1 LGRRI
6 AVLAV
11 GIAALALP
19 ASAAARDVTVTS
31 FDDTPISAHFFP
43 ADGLAPG
50 AQAPTVLV
58 GPGWSMSGETDP
70 NSTSNPVLENFG
82 LTPIGVFIHNGFN
95 VMTWDP
101 RGFGASGGT
110 VEVDDY
116 RYEGRD
122 VQALIDYV
130 AQQPEAQL
138 DSPGD
143 PRVGM
148 AGSSYGGIIQLVTAA
163 IDSRVDAIVP
173 NITPHDYT
181 SSLFKEHAVKAGWG
195 LALVGVGIEGSVLP
209 GLLGFPPQT
218 GHMDPHIYD
227 TIVGGV
233 TNSVSDE
240 NYQWFADKGPGFL
253 VKNIH
258 VPTLLTQGTA
268 DTLFTPQEAIDNFS
282 DLAAHS
288 GAPLK
293 MMWFC
298 GGHGVCL
305 TGSGP
310 SGYVADRTVEWLD
323 RYLKG
328 DTSVDT
334 GPRFEWLAEDDV
346 WRSAADYPMKS
357 VGSLEASGPG
367 TLPIAPVPSGALI
380 LATPAAL
387 PGTSAELTIPG
398 PAQAADVV
406 GAPQLT
412 LTYSGTALP
421 AKTFVYAQIVN
432 SATGQVQGNQAT
444 PIPVDL
450 DGTTH
455 TISRPL
461 EPIASRA
468 APGQSYKLQIVPATT
483 LYGLQT
489 SLGLANFSDM
499 HVELPV
505 VDAAGT
511 SGPAP
516 AGGIGTAVS
525 AQGGAEGA
533 KSKGSKKKC
542 ARRARKANRG
552 KKRARAIRRCAK
564 RAAT

>member
-1 LGRRI
+1 LLAVAAAL
-6 AVLAV
+6 AVLAWP
-11 GIAALALP
+11 AA
-19 ASAAARDVTVTS
+19 ASARDVTVTS
-31 FDDTPISAHFFP
+31 FDGTPISAHFFP
-43 ADGLAPG
+43 AAGLAPG
-50 AQAPTVLV
+50 AKAPTVLV

-82 LTPIGVFIHNGFN
+82 LTPIGAFVNHGYN
-95 VMTWDP
+95 VVTWDP

-116 RYEGRD
+116 RVEGRD
-122 VQALIDYV
+122 TQALIDYV
-130 AQQPEAQL
+130 ATQPEAQL

-148 AGSSYGGIIQLVTAA
+148 AGSSYGGIIQLATAA
-163 IDSRVDAIVP
+163 IDPRVDAIVP
-173 NITPHDYT
+173 NITPHDLT
-181 SSLFKEHAVKAGWG
+181 SSLFKDHAVKAGWG
-195 LALVGVGIEGSVLP
+195 LILVGAGAEGAILP
-209 GLLGFPPQT
+209 GLLANPPQT

-233 TNSVSDE
+233 ANSVSDA

-268 DTLFTPQEAIDNFS
+268 DTLFTLQESIDNFN

-305 TGSGP
+305 TGGGP
-310 SGYVADRTVEWLD
+310 SGYVANRTLQWLD

-346 WRSAADYPMKS
+346 WRSAADYPLKS
-357 VGSLEASGPG
+357 GGTLSATGSG
-367 TLPIAPVPSGALI
+367 TLPIAPVLTSGALI

-406 GAPQLT
+406 GTPQLS
-412 LTYSGTALP
+412 LTYSGTAVP

-432 SATGQVQGNQAT
+432 SATGEVQGNQAT
-444 PIPVDL
+444 PIPVNL
-450 DGTTH
+450 DGATH

-468 APGQSYKLQIVPATT
+468 AAGQSYKLQIVPATT

-489 SLGLANFSDM
+489 SLGLANFSEM
-499 HVELPV
+499 HIDLPL

-511 SGPAP
+511 PGPP
-516 AGGIGTAVS
+516 AGGIGSSAS
-525 AQGGAEGA
+525 AQGGVKGVKRAKKANKKCKGA
-533 KSKGSKKKC
+533 KAK
-542 ARRARKANRG
+542 RA
-552 KKRARAIRRCAK
+552 KKRARAKRRCAK
-564 RAAT
+564 RRAAL

>member
-1 LGRRI
+1 LLAVAAAL
-6 AVLAV
+6 AVLAWP
-11 GIAALALP
+11 AA
-19 ASAAARDVTVTS
+19 ASARDVTVTS
-31 FDDTPISAHFFP
+31 FDGTPITAHFFP
-43 ADGLAPG
+43 AAGLAPG
-50 AQAPTVLV
+50 AKAPTVLV
-58 GPGWSMSGETDP
+58 GPGWSQPGETDP
-70 NSTSNPVLENFG
+70 NGTGNALLENFG
-82 LTPIGVFIHNGFN
+82 VSPIGLFVHGGYN
-95 VMTWDP
+95 VVTWDP
-101 RGFGASGGT
+101 RGFGTSGGT

-122 VQALIDYV
+122 AQALIDYV

-163 IDSRVDAIVP
+163 IDPRVDVIAP

-181 SSLFKEHAVKAGWG
+181 SSLFKDHAVKAGWG
-195 LALVGVGIEGSVLP
+195 LALVGLGAEGAILP
-209 GLLGFPPQT
+209 GLLGYPPQT

-227 TIVGGV
+227 TIVSGV
-233 TNSVSDE
+233 TNSVSDA
-240 NYQWFADKGPGFL
+240 NYQWFADKGPGWL
-253 VKNIH
+253 VQNIH

-268 DTLFTPQEAIDNFS
+268 DTLFTLQESIDNFS
-282 DLAAHS
+282 DLVAHS

-310 SGYVADRTVEWLD
+310 AGYVGDRTLQWLD

-328 DTSVDT
+328 DQSVNT

-346 WRSAADYPMKS
+346 WRSAADYPLKS
-357 VGSLEASGPG
+357 AGSLSATGRG
-367 TLPIAPVPSGALI
+367 TLPITPVSTSGGLI

-398 PAQAADVV
+398 PVQAADVV
-406 GAPQLT
+406 GVPQLS

-432 SATGQVQGNQAT
+432 SATGEVQGNQAT
-444 PIPVDL
+444 PIPVNL
-450 DGTTH
+450 DGATH

-468 APGQSYKLQIVPATT
+468 AAGQSYKLQIVPATT

-489 SLGLANFSDM
+489 SLGLANFAEMRID
-499 HVELPV
+499 LPLA
-505 VDAAGT
+505 DAAGT
-511 SGPAP
+511 PGPAQP
-516 AGGIGTAVS
+516 
-525 AQGGAEGA
+525 GATVKHKKKK
-533 KSKGSKKKC
+533 KSRKKKC
-542 ARRARKANRG
+542 KALKHKRSRKSKKAR
-552 KKRARAIRRCAK
+552 RRCAK
-564 RAAT
+564 HATR